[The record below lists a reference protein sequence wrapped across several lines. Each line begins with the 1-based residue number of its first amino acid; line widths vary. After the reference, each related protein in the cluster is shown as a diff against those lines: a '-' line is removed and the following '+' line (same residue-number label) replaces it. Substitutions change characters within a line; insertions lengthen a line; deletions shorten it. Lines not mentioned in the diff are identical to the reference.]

1 VTGLLAAPLIAG
13 AIGLPHVLRLER
25 AAPPAAIAIWLA
37 ALLLRALVSVT
48 VVVLIVVWF
57 PATEPFERLTG
68 WCWHAV
74 LPFVVAHLH
83 LNGHRLGDLS
93 TLVPALVVSLSVA
106 WVVWGVVRAARAVR
120 CLIRW
125 GGLGPGPRGSLLIG
139 GAEAMLAV
147 AGLWRPRV
155 VVSAGALA
163 VLDDSELAAGMAH
176 EKGHIARSHRY
187 LLLVGMVCGG
197 LARFIPGTQ
206 QALNELAFSLE
217 RDADHYALA
226 HRHDRLSLASAICK
240 TASAPASPALHALG
254 TGPRVTGRVR
264 LLLSDDSSA
273 ETGKLRRHSPHLLA
287 VAMTSLT
294 LAALVASPMV
304 LIAQAETPGFSTGAA
319 PPHCQS

>member
-1 VTGLLAAPLIAG
+1 VIGLIVFPLIAG
-13 AIGLPHVLRLER
+13 AIGVPHLLRLER

-57 PATEPFERLTG
+57 PATELFEHLTG

-93 TLVPALVVSLSVA
+93 TLVPALLVGLSVA
-106 WVVWGVVRAARAVR
+106 SVVWGVLKAASAVR
-120 CLIRW
+120 HLIRL
-125 GGLGPGPRGSLLIG
+125 GGLGPGPRGSLLVG

-155 VVSAGALA
+155 VVSAGALT
-163 VLDDSELAAGMAH
+163 VLDDCELAAGMAH
-176 EKGHIARSHRY
+176 ERGHIARSHRY

-206 QALNELAFSLE
+206 RALHELAFDLE
-217 RDADHYALA
+217 RDADHYALSR
-226 HRHDRLSLASAICK
+226 RHDRLSLASAICK
-240 TASAPASPALHALG
+240 TASAPLNPALLALG
-254 TGPRVTGRVR
+254 TDPKVSGRVR
-264 LLLSDDSSA
+264 LLLSDESSA
-273 ETGKLRRHSPHLLA
+273 ETGRLRRHSPQFLA

-294 LAALVASPMV
+294 LAALIASPMV
-304 LIAQAETPGFSTGAA
+304 LIAQAGTPGLSAGAA
-319 PPHCQS
+319 HSHCQS